1 MAEPVYKPCSV
12 CREPTR
18 HTAPGGLTMLC
29 RDTRCRETAL
39 GKAAA
44 LADTHRYLTEP
55 VFNIDMKAHAQLD
68 AGVIKLSPEAV
79 KQLIPGGLRGGS
91 K

>member
-1 MAEPVYKPCSV
+1 
-12 CREPTR
+12 
-18 HTAPGGLTMLC
+18 MLC